1 MSDNLEK
8 QQKKKHKNECFSNS
22 IGSQNFP
29 YSTCNRPNLQGSA
42 FIQKKKKETE
52 SSKKKSA
59 LQNKYK

>member
-1 MSDNLEK
+1 MNVSLTQLEAK
-8 QQKKKHKNECFSNS
+8 TSH
-22 IGSQNFP
+22 IVP
-29 YSTCNRPNLQGSA
+29 AIQGSA